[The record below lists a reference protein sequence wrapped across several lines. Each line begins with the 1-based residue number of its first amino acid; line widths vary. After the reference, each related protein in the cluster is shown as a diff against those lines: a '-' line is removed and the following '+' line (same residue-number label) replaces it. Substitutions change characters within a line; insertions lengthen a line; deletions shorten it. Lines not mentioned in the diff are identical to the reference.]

1 MAAKLVAEDGIL
13 KGLVLSLEEGEQWV
27 IGRDPDSAQL
37 LVEDPEAS
45 RKHLLCRTSPE
56 GIVIENLSD
65 TNPALINGES
75 LAAPY
80 LLKNGDAVQIG
91 SGTFRFYSEDEA
103 QITGELEPEEEAP
116 SEEKVTEEAPEE
128 EVAEEPITE
137 EPITE
142 EPVSEELKEEAAPT
156 EPPEE
161 APAEEI
167 AEEPVTVEKEEEEE
181 HDSLYDEV
189 DEEKNIL
196 AEIDFD
202 LMETGRWLL
211 KVIGGPNNGA
221 EFSMLAGQSY
231 LIGTDPN
238 TCDIVFHDTSV
249 SRQHGRIT
257 VGDDD
262 VLTVE
267 DLKSRNSTLVDGEK
281 LEGKMPLE
289 MNALVS
295 MGTTSFIV
303 YDREGD
309 MQTIISPL
317 LPDIVRAL
325 QEKEEEKKR
334 AEAEAE
340 EATKKAAEGEVAAE
354 PPSNALSAFML
365 IGILTGL
372 FVIVG
377 IGMTTLFQSEPILLE
392 RVENPEERLQH
403 ALAPFPSI
411 TASFNKQTGQLL
423 LVGHV
428 LTATDRNQMMYNL
441 QGLTFINKVDDTGIV
456 IDEYVWQETNQVL
469 GRHPKWKGINIHS
482 PSAGKYILSG
492 YLETRL
498 EFEEL
503 SDYITANFPY
513 LDLLEKQIIVEED
526 VENSVDIALQ
536 NIGIRNVTAQMLN
549 GQLTLRGGVPAD
561 KASAYREVLSDFH
574 NIPGVRNV
582 KNFVQEIAPGAA
594 LVNISDRYSVTGYSK
609 RGASINIVING
620 KILTKNDLLDGMRI
634 MEIRP
639 NMILL
644 EKDDVRYRIDYSQ

>member
-37 LVEDPEAS
+37 LVEDPEVS
-45 RKHLLCRTSPE
+45 RKHILCKSSPE
-56 GIVIENLSD
+56 GLVIENLSD

-91 SGTFRFYSEDEA
+91 SGIFRFYSEDEA
-103 QITGELEPEEEAP
+103 QITGEIKPEEEETP
-116 SEEKVTEEAPEE
+116 LPEE
-128 EVAEEPITE
+128 ITL
-137 EPITE
+137 TE
-142 EPVSEELKEEAAPT
+142 EPVDEEATPET
-156 EPPEE
+156 PSEE
-161 APAEEI
+161 APIEELM
-167 AEEPVTVEKEEEEE
+167 EEPAVTEKEEEEEEEE
-181 HDSLYDEV
+181 HDSLYDEI
-189 DEEKNIL
+189 DEEKDIL

-221 EFSMLAGQSY
+221 EFSMQAGQSY

-249 SRQHGRIT
+249 SRQHARIS

-267 DLKSRNSTLVDGEK
+267 DLKSRNNTLIDGEK

-295 MGTTSFIV
+295 VGTTSFIV

-325 QEKEEEKKR
+325 QEKDEEKKR

-340 EATKKAAEGEVAAE
+340 EAALKAIEEEVVPE

-423 LVGHV
+423 LVGH
-428 LTATDRNQMMYNL
+428 LLAATDRNQMMYNL
-441 QGLTFINKVDDTGIV
+441 QGLNFINKIDDTGIV

-469 GRHPKWKGINIHS
+469 ARHPKWKGINIHS

-492 YLETRL
+492 YLETRQ
-498 EFEEL
+498 EFEDL

-513 LDLLEKQIIVEED
+513 LHLLEKQIIVEED
-526 VENSVDIALQ
+526 VENSVDVALQ
-536 NIGIRNVTAQMLN
+536 NIGVRNVTAQMLN
-549 GQLTLRGGVPAD
+549 GQLTLRGGVQAD
-561 KASAYREVLSDFH
+561 KTSAYRALLIDFR

-582 KNFVQEIAPGAA
+582 KNFVQEIAPDAA
-594 LVNISDRYSVTGYSK
+594 FVNITDRYSVTGFSR
-609 RGASINIVING
+609 RGATINIVING

>member
-1 MAAKLVAEDGIL
+1 M
-13 KGLVLSLEEGEQWV
+13 LSLEEGEQWV

-37 LVEDPEAS
+37 LVEDPEVS
-45 RKHLLCRTSPE
+45 RKHILCKSSPE
-56 GIVIENLSD
+56 GLVIENLSD

-91 SGTFRFYSEDEA
+91 SGIFRFYSEDEA
-103 QITGELEPEEEAP
+103 QITGEIKPEEEETP
-116 SEEKVTEEAPEE
+116 LPEE
-128 EVAEEPITE
+128 ITL
-137 EPITE
+137 TE
-142 EPVSEELKEEAAPT
+142 EPVDEEATPET
-156 EPPEE
+156 PSEE
-161 APAEEI
+161 APIEELM
-167 AEEPVTVEKEEEEE
+167 EEPAVTEKEEEEEEEE
-181 HDSLYDEV
+181 HDSLYDEI
-189 DEEKNIL
+189 DEEKDIL

-221 EFSMLAGQSY
+221 EFSMQAGQSY

-249 SRQHGRIT
+249 SRQHARIS

-267 DLKSRNSTLVDGEK
+267 DLKSRNNTLIDGEK

-295 MGTTSFIV
+295 VGTTSFIV

-325 QEKEEEKKR
+325 QEKDEEKKR

-340 EATKKAAEGEVAAE
+340 EAALKAIEEEVVPE

-423 LVGHV
+423 LVGH
-428 LTATDRNQMMYNL
+428 LLAATDRNQMMYNL
-441 QGLTFINKVDDTGIV
+441 QGLNFINKIDDTGIV

-469 GRHPKWKGINIHS
+469 ARHPKWKGINIHS

-492 YLETRL
+492 YLETRQ
-498 EFEEL
+498 EFEDL

-513 LDLLEKQIIVEED
+513 LHLLEKQIIVEED
-526 VENSVDIALQ
+526 VENSVDVALQ
-536 NIGIRNVTAQMLN
+536 NIGVRNVTAQMLN
-549 GQLTLRGGVPAD
+549 GQLTLRGGVQAD
-561 KASAYREVLSDFH
+561 KTSAYRALLIDFR

-582 KNFVQEIAPGAA
+582 KNFVQEIAPDAA
-594 LVNISDRYSVTGYSK
+594 FVNITDRYSVTGFSR
-609 RGASINIVING
+609 RGATINIVING

>member
-37 LVEDPEAS
+37 LVEDPEVS
-45 RKHLLCRTSPE
+45 RKHILCKSSPE
-56 GIVIENLSD
+56 GLVIENLSD

-91 SGTFRFYSEDEA
+91 SGIFRFYSEDEA
-103 QITGELEPEEEAP
+103 QITGEIKPEEEETP
-116 SEEKVTEEAPEE
+116 LPEE
-128 EVAEEPITE
+128 ITL
-137 EPITE
+137 TE
-142 EPVSEELKEEAAPT
+142 EPVDEEATPET
-156 EPPEE
+156 PSEE
-161 APAEEI
+161 APIEELM
-167 AEEPVTVEKEEEEE
+167 EEPAVTEKEEEEEEEE
-181 HDSLYDEV
+181 HDSLYDEI
-189 DEEKNIL
+189 DEEKDIL

-221 EFSMLAGQSY
+221 EFSMQAGQSY

-249 SRQHGRIT
+249 SRQHARIS

-267 DLKSRNSTLVDGEK
+267 DLKSRNNTLIDGEK

-295 MGTTSFIV
+295 VGTTSFIV

-325 QEKEEEKKR
+325 QEKDEEKKR

-340 EATKKAAEGEVAAE
+340 EAALKAIEEEVVPE

-423 LVGHV
+423 LVGH
-428 LTATDRNQMMYNL
+428 LLAATDRNQMMYNL
-441 QGLTFINKVDDTGIV
+441 QGLNFINKIDDTGIV

-469 GRHPKWKGINIHS
+469 ARHPKWKGINIHS

-492 YLETRL
+492 YLETRQ
-498 EFEEL
+498 EFEDL

-513 LDLLEKQIIVEED
+513 LHLLEKQIIVEED
-526 VENSVDIALQ
+526 VENSVDVALQ
-536 NIGIRNVTAQMLN
+536 NIGVRNVTAQMLN
-549 GQLTLRGGVPAD
+549 GQLTLRGGVQAD
-561 KASAYREVLSDFH
+561 KTSAYRALLIDFR

-582 KNFVQEIAPGAA
+582 KNFVQEIAPDAA
-594 LVNISDRYSVTGYSK
+594 FVNITDRYSVTGFSR
-609 RGASINIVING
+609 RGATINIVING

-644 EKDDVRYRIDYSQ
+644 EKDDVRYRIEYSQ